1 MSSRLAS
8 LAAVVLTALTA
19 ALALH
24 FASAPTALPATA
36 PPEVFSAGRAREH
49 LARIAARPHPVGS
62 QAHRE
67 VREYLVDTVRGLGV
81 TPEVQATA
89 AIHPDVEEQSIP
101 GATVHNVL
109 AHVKGQDSRGV
120 IAIVAHYDSVPTS
133 PGASDDGAG
142 VAAMLETLRALRT
155 GPPLRNDVLFV
166 FTDAEETG
174 LVGARAFAFH
184 HPLADQ
190 VSVVLNFEAR
200 GSNGPSLMFQP
211 GPGNRWL
218 IQHLARSGAPAQ
230 ASSLFDEVYRRLQN
244 DTDFSVFLQRGKTG
258 LNFGFLDGFMR
269 YHARTD
275 DLAHFGLDSLQ
286 HHGEVMLAL
295 ARHMGNDALE
305 PAPPEDAVYFN
316 AGPILVH
323 HPATWAVPIALL
335 ALLAVAAAIVQGLR
349 RGRLRASGLAWGA
362 GALLAAT
369 VASAAVVQAAWS
381 LVLRIDGGLG
391 VLPQGDAYHGTFFIA
406 GLLALTLA
414 AVVSVQALFQRR
426 ARAEELS
433 AVASNQ
439 ARLPRQA
446 NTEER
451 VAGAG
456 VRACFLR
463 RALAEELGAG
473 ALVVWAV
480 LGVLSAFAAPGLSYL
495 FAMPALVG
503 ALALGG
509 RLRGSLE
516 QPSARGRL
524 LLAVSAIPALLLWVP
539 QVLNLYVALTLAMAP
554 VATLA
559 VAPWLALLWPQ
570 VFAPMARP
578 GRMVALPVLALA
590 CVLLGVGIVRERFDA
605 SDPRPSSVA
614 YAVDASLG
622 EAYWLSSDFEV
633 DAWASRFVSA
643 DAPARR
649 LDSYL
654 PRFWRD
660 VRVVPAP
667 HRPLPAPTIRVT
679 QDETRDGLR
688 RLLLHVESVEHAPL
702 LQVRFGAGT
711 PLRALTIAGQVVNA
725 SAVARLRDVPG
736 GGLLEYWDVP
746 PGGLPLEL
754 TVPEGTRVQLRA
766 TAVRYD
772 LDQAPGAPASQRPE
786 DTMPVPFGFA
796 VTDETLVSVTGE
808 Y

>member
-1 MSSRLAS
+1 MSPRLAS
-8 LAAVVLTALTA
+8 LAAAVLTALTA

-89 AIHPDVEEQSIP
+89 AIHPDMEENSIP

-155 GPPLRNDVLFV
+155 GPPLRNDVLFL

-184 HPLADQ
+184 HPLAEQ

-200 GSNGPSLMFQP
+200 GSHGPSLMFQP

-244 DTDFSVFLQRGKTG
+244 DTDFTVFLQRGKTG

-295 ARHMGNDALE
+295 ARHLGDDALE

-316 AGPILVH
+316 AGPFLVH
-323 HPATWAVPIALL
+323 HAASWAAPIALL
-335 ALLAVAAAIVQGLR
+335 ALLAVVVALVMGLR
-349 RGRLRASGLAWGA
+349 RGRLRASGLTWGA
-362 GALLAAT
+362 GAVLAAA
-369 VASAAVVQAAWS
+369 VAGAAAVQAAWWG
-381 LVLRIDGGLG
+381 VLRVDGGLG
-391 VLPQGDAYHGTFFIA
+391 VLPQGDAYHGDLFIA
-406 GLLALTLA
+406 GLLALTLST
-414 AVVSVQALFQRR
+414 VVGVQALFLRR
-426 ARAEELS
+426 AR
-433 AVASNQ
+433 V
-439 ARLPRQA
+439 
-446 NTEER
+446 EER

-456 VRACFLR
+456 VQARFPR
-463 RALAEELGAG
+463 GALSEELVAG
-473 ALVVWAV
+473 ALAVWAV
-480 LGVLSAFAAPGLSYL
+480 LGVASAFVAPGLSYL
-495 FAMPALVG
+495 FAVPALFG

-509 RLRGSLE
+509 RLRGSPE

-524 LLAVSAIPALLLWVP
+524 LLAVSAVPALMLWVP
-539 QVLNLYVALTLAMAP
+539 QVLNLYVALTLALAP

-578 GRMVALPVLALA
+578 GRTVALPVLALA
-590 CVLLGVGIVRERFDA
+590 CVLLGVGVVRERFDA

-614 YAVDASLG
+614 YAVDANRG

-643 DAPARR
+643 DAPTRR

-660 VRVVPAP
+660 VRVAPAP
-667 HRPLPAPTIRVT
+667 HRPLPAPSVRVSR
-679 QDETRDGLR
+679 DETRDGLR
-688 RLLLHVESVEHAPL
+688 RLVLHVESVERAPL

-711 PLRALTIAGQVVNA
+711 PLRALTIAGQPVDA

-754 TVPEGTRVQLRA
+754 TVPEGTKVQLRA
-766 TAVRYD
+766 TAVRFD
-772 LDQAPGAPASQRPE
+772 LDLAPGAPAAQRPE

>member
-1 MSSRLAS
+1 M
-8 LAAVVLTALTA
+8 
-19 ALALH
+19 
-24 FASAPTALPATA
+24 
-36 PPEVFSAGRAREH
+36 
-49 LARIAARPHPVGS
+49 
-62 QAHRE
+62 
-67 VREYLVDTVRGLGV
+67 
-81 TPEVQATA
+81 
-89 AIHPDVEEQSIP
+89 EENSIP

-109 AHVKGQDSRGV
+109 AHVKGQDSRGL

-155 GPPLRNDVLFV
+155 GPPLRNDVLFL

-184 HPLADQ
+184 HPLAEQ

-200 GSNGPSLMFQP
+200 GSHGPSLMFQP

-218 IQHLARSGAPAQ
+218 IQRLARSGAPAQ

-244 DTDFSVFLQRGKTG
+244 DTDFTVFLQRGKTG

-295 ARHMGNDALE
+295 ARHLGDDALE
-305 PAPPEDAVYFN
+305 PAPLEDAVYFN
-316 AGPILVH
+316 AGPFLVH
-323 HPATWAVPIALL
+323 HPATWAAPIALL
-335 ALLAVAAAIVQGLR
+335 ALFAVAAALVMGLR
-349 RGRLRASGLAWGA
+349 RGRLRASGLTWGVGAVLASAVA
-362 GALLAAT
+362 GAAA
-369 VASAAVVQAAWS
+369 VQAAWWG
-381 LVLRIDGGLG
+381 VLRIDGGLG
-391 VLPQGDAYHGTFFIA
+391 VLPQGDAYHGDLFIA
-406 GLLALTLA
+406 GLLALTLS
-414 AVVSVQALFQRR
+414 AVVGVHALFLRR
-426 ARAEELS
+426 ARAEERVAGAVQSLS
-433 AVASNQ
+433 PHGAHA
-439 ARLPRQA
+439 
-446 NTEER
+446 EER
-451 VAGAG
+451 VAGAAQSLSSHG
-456 VRACFLR
+456 
-463 RALAEELGAG
+463 ALAEELVAG
-473 ALVVWAV
+473 ALAVWAV
-480 LGVLSAFAAPGLSYL
+480 LGVASAFVAPGLSYL
-495 FAMPALVG
+495 FAVPAFVG

-509 RLRGSLE
+509 RLRGSPE
-516 QPSARGRL
+516 HPSARGRL
-524 LLAVSAIPALLLWVP
+524 LLALSAIPALMLWVP
-539 QVLNLYVALTLAMAP
+539 QVLNLYVALTLALAP

-559 VAPWLALLWPQ
+559 VAPWLAMLWPQ
-570 VFAPMARP
+570 IFAPMVRP
-578 GRMVALPVLALA
+578 GRRVALPMLALA
-590 CVLLGVGIVRERFDA
+590 CVLLGVGVVRERFDA

-614 YAVDASLG
+614 YAVDANRG

-660 VRVVPAP
+660 VRVAPAP
-667 HRPLPAPTIRVT
+667 HRPLPAPSVRVSR
-679 QDETRDGLR
+679 DETRDGLR
-688 RLLLHVESVEHAPL
+688 RLVLHVESVERAPL

-711 PLRALTIAGQVVNA
+711 PLRALTIAGQPVDA

-754 TVPEGTRVQLRA
+754 TVPEGTKVQLRA
-766 TAVRYD
+766 TTVRFD
-772 LDQAPGAPASQRPE
+772 LDQAPGTPAAQRPE

>member
-1 MSSRLAS
+1 MSPRLAS

-62 QAHRE
+62 PAHRE

-81 TPEVQATA
+81 TPEVQAMA
-89 AIHPDVEEQSIP
+89 AIHPDMEENSIP

-155 GPPLRNDVLFV
+155 GPPLRNDVLFL

-200 GSNGPSLMFQP
+200 GSHGPSLMFQP

-244 DTDFSVFLQRGKTG
+244 DTDFTVFLQQGKTG

-295 ARHMGNDALE
+295 ARHLGDDALE

-316 AGPILVH
+316 AGPFLVH
-323 HPATWAVPIALL
+323 HPATWAAPIALL
-335 ALLAVAAAIVQGLR
+335 ALFAVAAALVMGLR
-349 RGRLRASGLAWGA
+349 RGRLRASGLTWGA
-362 GALLAAT
+362 GAVL
-369 VASAAVVQAAWS
+369 ASAVAGAAAVQAAWWG
-381 LVLRIDGGLG
+381 VLRIDGGLS
-391 VLPQGDAYHGTFFIA
+391 VLPQGDAYHGDLFIA
-406 GLLALTLA
+406 GLLALTLS
-414 AVVSVQALFQRR
+414 AVVGVQALFMRR
-426 ARAEELS
+426 ARAEERVAGSVQSLS
-433 AVASNQ
+433 SHGAPA
-439 ARLPRQA
+439 
-446 NTEER
+446 EER
-451 VAGAG
+451 VAGAAQSLSSHG
-456 VRACFLR
+456 
-463 RALAEELGAG
+463 ALAEELVAG
-473 ALVVWAV
+473 ALAVWAV
-480 LGVLSAFAAPGLSYL
+480 LGVASAFAAPGLSYL
-495 FAMPALVG
+495 FAVPAFVG

-509 RLRGSLE
+509 RLRGSPE
-516 QPSARGRL
+516 HPSARGRL
-524 LLAVSAIPALLLWVP
+524 LLAVSAIPALMLWVP
-539 QVLNLYVALTLAMAP
+539 QVLNLYVALTLALAP

-559 VAPWLALLWPQ
+559 VAPWLAMLWPQ
-570 VFAPMARP
+570 IFAPTVRP
-578 GRMVALPVLALA
+578 GRRVALPMLALA
-590 CVLLGVGIVRERFDA
+590 CVLLGVGVVRERFDA

-614 YAVDASLG
+614 YAVDANRG

-660 VRVVPAP
+660 VRVAPAP
-667 HRPLPAPTIRVT
+667 HRPLPAPSVRVSR
-679 QDETRDGLR
+679 DETRDGLR
-688 RLLLHVESVEHAPL
+688 RLVLHVESVERAPL

-711 PLRALTIAGQVVNA
+711 PLRALTIAGQPVDA

-754 TVPEGTRVQLRA
+754 TVPEGTKVQLRA
-766 TAVRYD
+766 TTVRFD
-772 LDQAPGAPASQRPE
+772 LDQAPGTPAAQRPE

>member
-1 MSSRLAS
+1 MSPRLAS

-19 ALALH
+19 AIALH
-24 FASAPTALPATA
+24 FASAPRALSATA

-89 AIHPDVEEQSIP
+89 AIHPDMEENSIP

-109 AHVKGQDSRGV
+109 AHVKGQDSRGL

-155 GPPLRNDVLFV
+155 GPPLRNDVLFL

-184 HPLADQ
+184 HPLAEQ

-200 GSNGPSLMFQP
+200 GSHGPSLMFQP

-295 ARHMGNDALE
+295 ARHLGDDALE

-316 AGPILVH
+316 AGPFLVH
-323 HPATWAVPIALL
+323 HPATWAPPIALL
-335 ALLAVAAAIVQGLR
+335 ALLAVVAVLVMGLR

-362 GALLAAT
+362 GALLAAA
-369 VASAAVVQAAWS
+369 VAGAAVVQAAWW
-381 LVLRIDGGLG
+381 LVLRVDGGLG
-391 VLPQGDAYHGTFFIA
+391 VLPQGDAYHGDFFIA
-406 GLLALTLA
+406 GLLALTLS
-414 AVVSVQALFQRR
+414 AVVGVQALFLRR
-426 ARAEELS
+426 ARAEERVAVSVQSLS
-433 AVASNQ
+433 PHGALA
-439 ARLPRQA
+439 
-446 NTEER
+446 EER

-456 VRACFLR
+456 VQARFPR
-463 RALAEELGAG
+463 GALSEELVAG
-473 ALVVWAV
+473 ALSVWAV
-480 LGVLSAFAAPGLSYL
+480 LGVASAFVAPGLSYL
-495 FAMPALVG
+495 FAVPALFG

-509 RLRGSLE
+509 RLRGPTV

-524 LLAVSAIPALLLWVP
+524 LLALSAIPALLLWVP
-539 QVLNLYVALTLAMAP
+539 QVINLHVALTLALAP

-559 VAPWLALLWPQ
+559 VAPWLAMLWPQ

-578 GRMVALPVLALA
+578 GRTVALPVLALA
-590 CVLLGVGIVRERFDA
+590 CVLLGVGVVRERFDA

-614 YAVDASLG
+614 YAVDANRG

-660 VRVVPAP
+660 VRVAPAP
-667 HRPLPAPTIRVT
+667 HRPLPAPNVRVT
-679 QDETRDGLR
+679 KDETRDGLR
-688 RLLLHVESVEHAPL
+688 RLVLLVESVEKAPL

-711 PLRALTIAGQVVNA
+711 PLRALTIAGQPVDS

-754 TVPEGTRVQLRA
+754 TVPEGARVQLRA

-772 LDQAPGAPASQRPE
+772 LDQAPGTPAAQRPE

>member
-89 AIHPDVEEQSIP
+89 AIHPDMEEQSIP

-155 GPPLRNDVLFV
+155 GPPLRNDVLFL

-184 HPLADQ
+184 HPLAERI
-190 VSVVLNFEAR
+190 SVVLNFEAR
-200 GSNGPSLMFQP
+200 GSQGPSLMFQP

-295 ARHMGNDALE
+295 ARHLGNDALE

-316 AGPILVH
+316 AGPVLVH
-323 HPATWAVPIALL
+323 HPATWAAPIALL
-335 ALLAVAAAIVQGLR
+335 ALLAVAAVIAQGLR

-369 VASAAVVQAAWS
+369 VASAAAVQAAWW

-406 GLLALTLA
+406 GLLALTLST
-414 AVVSVQALFQRR
+414 VVGVQALFQRR

-433 AVASNQ
+433 A
-439 ARLPRQA
+439 
-446 NTEER
+446 
-451 VAGAG
+451 G
-456 VRACFLR
+456 
-463 RALAEELGAG
+463 ALA
-473 ALVVWAV
+473 VWAV
-480 LGVLSAFAAPGLSYL
+480 LGAASAFAAPGLSYL
-495 FAMPALVG
+495 FAVPALVG
-503 ALALGG
+503 AIALGG
-509 RLRGSLE
+509 RLRGSPE

-524 LLAVSAIPALLLWVP
+524 LLAMSAIPALLLWVP
-539 QVLNLYVALTLAMAP
+539 QVLNLYVALTLAMAS

-559 VAPWLALLWPQ
+559 VAPFFALLWPQ

-578 GRMVALPVLALA
+578 GRTVALPVLALA
-590 CVLLGVGIVRERFDA
+590 CVLLGVGVVRERFDA

-614 YAVDASLG
+614 YAVDATQG

-667 HRPLPAPTIRVT
+667 HRPLPAPSVRVT

-711 PLRALTIAGQVVNA
+711 PLRALTIAGQGVHA
-725 SAVARLRDVPG
+725 SAVARLRDAPG

>member
-1 MSSRLAS
+1 MSPRLAS

-81 TPEVQATA
+81 APEVQATA
-89 AIHPDVEEQSIP
+89 AIHPDMEENSIP

-155 GPPLRNDVLFV
+155 GPPLRNDVLFL

-184 HPLADQ
+184 HPLAEQ

-200 GSNGPSLMFQP
+200 GSHGPSLMFQP

-230 ASSLFDEVYRRLQN
+230 ASSLFNEVYQRLRN

-275 DLAHFGLDSLQ
+275 DLDHFGLDSLQ

-295 ARHMGNDALE
+295 ARHLGDDALE

-316 AGPILVH
+316 VGPFLVH
-323 HPATWAVPIALL
+323 HPATWAPPIALL
-335 ALLAVAAAIVQGLR
+335 ALLAVAAALVMGLR

-362 GALLAAT
+362 GALLAAA
-369 VASAAVVQAAWS
+369 VAGAAVVQAAWW
-381 LVLRIDGGLG
+381 LVLRVDGGLG
-391 VLPQGDAYHGTFFIA
+391 VLPQGDAYHGDFFIA
-406 GLLALTLA
+406 GLLALTLS
-414 AVVSVQALFQRR
+414 AVVGVQALFLRR
-426 ARAEELS
+426 ARAEEL
-433 AVASNQ
+433 
-439 ARLPRQA
+439 
-446 NTEER
+446 
-451 VAGAG
+451 VAGA
-456 VRACFLR
+456 
-463 RALAEELGAG
+463 LA
-473 ALVVWAV
+473 VWAV
-480 LGVLSAFAAPGLSYL
+480 LGGVSAFVAPGLSYL
-495 FAMPALVG
+495 FAVPALFG
-503 ALALGG
+503 ALALLG
-509 RLRGSLE
+509 RLRGSPE

-539 QVLNLYVALTLAMAP
+539 QVLNLHVALTLALAP

-559 VAPWLALLWPQ
+559 VAPWLAMLWPQ

-578 GRMVALPVLALA
+578 GRTVALPVLALA
-590 CVLLGVGIVRERFDA
+590 CVLLGVGVVRERFDA

-614 YAVDASLG
+614 YAVDANRG

-660 VRVVPAP
+660 VRVAPAP
-667 HRPLPAPTIRVT
+667 HRPLPAPNVRVT
-679 QDETRDGLR
+679 KDETRDGLR
-688 RLLLHVESVEHAPL
+688 RLVLLVESVEKAPL

-711 PLRALTIAGQVVNA
+711 PLRALTIAGQPVDS

-772 LDQAPGAPASQRPE
+772 LDQAPGTPAAQRPE

>member
-8 LAAVVLTALTA
+8 LAAVVLIALTA

-89 AIHPDVEEQSIP
+89 AIHPHMEEHSIP

-184 HPLADQ
+184 HPLAEQ

-200 GSNGPSLMFQP
+200 GSHGPSLMFQP

-244 DTDFSVFLQRGKTG
+244 DTDFTVFLQRGKTG

-295 ARHMGNDALE
+295 ARHLGDDALE

-335 ALLAVAAAIVQGLR
+335 ALLAVAAAMVQGLR

-362 GALLAAT
+362 GTLLAAT
-369 VASAAVVQAAWS
+369 VASAVAVQAAWW
-381 LVLRIDGGLG
+381 LVVRIDGGLG

-406 GLLALTLA
+406 GLLALTLS
-414 AVVSVQALFQRR
+414 AVIGVQALFQRR
-426 ARAEELS
+426 AHAEEL
-433 AVASNQ
+433 
-439 ARLPRQA
+439 
-446 NTEER
+446 

-456 VRACFLR
+456 VQARFPHK
-463 RALAEELGAG
+463 ALAEELVAG
-473 ALVVWAV
+473 ALAVWAV

-495 FAMPALVG
+495 FAVPALVG

-509 RLRGSLE
+509 RLRGSAE

-539 QVLNLYVALTLAMAP
+539 QVLNLYVALTLAMAA

-559 VAPWLALLWPQ
+559 VAPFFAFLWPQ
-570 VFAPMARP
+570 VFAPITRP
-578 GRMVALPVLALA
+578 GRTVALPVLALA
-590 CVLLGVGIVRERFDA
+590 CVLLGVGVVRERFDA
-605 SDPRPSSVA
+605 SDPRPSSIA

-643 DAPARR
+643 EAPARR

-660 VRVVPAP
+660 VRVTPAP
-667 HRPLPAPTIRVT
+667 HRPLPAPSVRVT

-711 PLRALTIAGQVVNA
+711 PLRTLTIAGQPVDA
-725 SAVARLRDVPG
+725 SAVARMRDAPG
-736 GGLLEYWDVP
+736 GGLVEYWDVP

>member
-1 MSSRLAS
+1 M
-8 LAAVVLTALTA
+8 
-19 ALALH
+19 
-24 FASAPTALPATA
+24 
-36 PPEVFSAGRAREH
+36 
-49 LARIAARPHPVGS
+49 
-62 QAHRE
+62 
-67 VREYLVDTVRGLGV
+67 
-81 TPEVQATA
+81 
-89 AIHPDVEEQSIP
+89 EENSIP

-155 GPPLRNDVLFV
+155 GPPLRNDVLFL

-184 HPLADQ
+184 HPLAEQ

-200 GSNGPSLMFQP
+200 GSQGPSLMFQP

-244 DTDFSVFLQRGKTG
+244 DTDFTVFLQRGKTG

-295 ARHMGNDALE
+295 ARHLGDDALE
-305 PAPPEDAVYFN
+305 PTPPEDAVYFN
-316 AGPILVH
+316 AGPFLVH
-323 HPATWAVPIALL
+323 HPATWAPPIALL
-335 ALLAVAAAIVQGLR
+335 ALLAVAAALVMGLR
-349 RGRLRASGLAWGA
+349 RGRLRASGLTWGA
-362 GALLAAT
+362 GAVLAAA
-369 VASAAVVQAAWS
+369 VASAAAVQAAWWG
-381 LVLRIDGGLG
+381 VLRIDGGLG
-391 VLPQGDAYHGTFFIA
+391 VLPQGDAYHGGFFIA
-406 GLLALTLA
+406 GLLALTLS
-414 AVVSVQALFQRR
+414 AVVGVHALFLRR
-426 ARAEELS
+426 ARAEERVAGSVQSLSPHGALAEERVAGSVQSLS
-433 AVASNQ
+433 ARGALS
-439 ARLPRQA
+439 
-446 NTEER
+446 EER
-451 VAGAG
+451 VAGAAQSLSSHG
-456 VRACFLR
+456 
-463 RALAEELGAG
+463 ALAEELVAG
-473 ALVVWAV
+473 ALAVWAV
-480 LGVLSAFAAPGLSYL
+480 LGVASAFAAPGLSYL
-495 FAMPALVG
+495 FAVPALVG

-509 RLRGSLE
+509 RLRGSPE

-524 LLAVSAIPALLLWVP
+524 LLAVSAIPALMLWVP
-539 QVLNLYVALTLAMAP
+539 QVLNLYVALTLALAP

-559 VAPWLALLWPQ
+559 VAPWLAMLWPQ
-570 VFAPMARP
+570 VFAPTARP
-578 GRMVALPVLALA
+578 GRTVALPMLALA
-590 CVLLGVGIVRERFDA
+590 CVLLGAGVVRERFDA

-660 VRVVPAP
+660 VRVAPAP
-667 HRPLPAPTIRVT
+667 HRPLPAPSVRVSR
-679 QDETRDGLR
+679 DETRDGLR
-688 RLLLHVESVEHAPL
+688 RLVLHVESVERAPL
-702 LQVRFGAGT
+702 LQVRFGEGT
-711 PLRALTIAGQVVNA
+711 PLQALTIAGQPVDT

-754 TVPEGTRVQLRA
+754 TVPEGTKVQLRA
-766 TAVRYD
+766 TAVRFD
-772 LDQAPGAPASQRPE
+772 LDLAPGAPAAQRPE